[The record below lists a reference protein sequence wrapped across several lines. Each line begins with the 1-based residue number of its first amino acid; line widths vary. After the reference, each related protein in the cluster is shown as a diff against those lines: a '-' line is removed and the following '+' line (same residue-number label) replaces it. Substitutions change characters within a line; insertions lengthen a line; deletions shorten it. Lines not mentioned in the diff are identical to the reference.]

1 MNNKHYLDE
10 LSAYINGEVDDE
22 TRTRIQAHLAE
33 CSGCRE
39 EYESMNLLWTELAEL
54 PGGQPG
60 ESLRQR
66 FYAMLNSYPRNEP
79 EHPSRRSHAP
89 KNWLEIFMP
98 RHPALQFGFLSV
110 ALVIG
115 ILLGRMGQSSQSPD
129 HEKEMVQL
137 HEEIRDM
144 NRLLTVS
151 LLQQQSAS
159 ERLRGVSMSYQTVQQ
174 DPEITDALLHTLKY
188 DPNVNVRLAAL
199 DAIARS
205 ADQEKLRRE
214 LLQILPEQSSPLL
227 QIAMVDLMVQAHE
240 KQSLGIFKQ
249 MIQNPSINSS
259 VKKKLQQGIQQLS

>member
-10 LSAYINGEVDDE
+10 LSAYISGELDNE
-22 TRTRIQAHLAE
+22 TRSRIQAHLAE

-39 EYESMNLLWTELAEL
+39 EYESMNLLWSGLAEL
-54 PGGQPG
+54 PAELPG

-66 FYAMLNSYPRNEP
+66 FYVLLNSNLRIESD
-79 EHPSRRSHAP
+79 HPAKKAYIQR
-89 KNWLEIFMP
+89 NWLEIFMP
-98 RHPALQFGFLSV
+98 HRPAIQFGFI
-110 ALVIG
+110 ALAIVVGIFIG
-115 ILLGRMGQSSQSPD
+115 RIGQGSRTPD
-129 HEKEMVQL
+129 NEEEMAQL

-174 DPEITDALLHTLKY
+174 DPEITAALLHTLKY

-205 ADQEKLRRE
+205 ADQDKLRQE

-227 QIAMVDLMVQAHE
+227 QIAMVDLMVQAHD
-240 KQSLGIFKQ
+240 KQSLEIFKR
-249 MIQNPSINSS
+249 MIRNPEINSS
-259 VKKKLQQGIQQLS
+259 VKKKLEQGIQQLS